1 MSSESFQQEALLI
14 TTTDDIVGVTVEAV
28 AEKFGDLI
36 SSQIPDWPP
45 GSEELDEISW
55 DLGLLALIW
64 ARQAKWVNV

>member
-45 GSEELDEISW
+45 GSEELDEIS
-55 DLGLLALIW
+55 
-64 ARQAKWVNV
+64 